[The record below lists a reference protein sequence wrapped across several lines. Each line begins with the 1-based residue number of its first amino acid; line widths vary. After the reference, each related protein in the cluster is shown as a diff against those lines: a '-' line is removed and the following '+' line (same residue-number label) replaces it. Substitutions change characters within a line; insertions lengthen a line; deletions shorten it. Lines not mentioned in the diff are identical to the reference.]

1 MFEAIRSETDADLVE
16 LHVRCLAKT
25 ANAFDMPIVLTPTL
39 ATATPVLTEAKHPAA
54 TRHTTR
60 ETRRRNV
67 PDTEHG
73 SRRVA
78 VVTGGAG
85 AIGGRSPRGWHLTT
99 PWLSWTARGDVVV
112 DLGEA
117 DDVRRAAEVVLDR
130 YGRCDVFVH
139 AAAMVAFGP
148 FDQFELD
155 VWRRVQA
162 VNVESALLLTQ
173 LSLRGCEIAGFGRV
187 IFIVSNTFWRP
198 PGAHMLA
205 YVASKGALIGMV
217 RTLAVGL
224 GSDGV
229 AVTAVAPGLT
239 RTPATDVVPAAEF
252 ADVKAHQALPRPL
265 TPEDTA
271 AVVAMLAGD
280 DAAALTGQTL
290 TVDGGL
296 VLR

>member
-1 MFEAIRSETDADLVE
+1 M
-16 LHVRCLAKT
+16 
-25 ANAFDMPIVLTPTL
+25 
-39 ATATPVLTEAKHPAA
+39 
-54 TRHTTR
+54 
-60 ETRRRNV
+60 
-67 PDTEHG
+67 
-73 SRRVA
+73 
-78 VVTGGAG
+78 TGGAG
-85 AIGGRSPRGWHLTT
+85 AIGGAIA
-99 PWLSWTARGDVVV
+99 ARLAPDHTVVVLDRTGDVVV
-112 DLGEA
+112 DLGNPDE
-117 DDVRRAAEVVLDR
+117 VRRAGELVIDR

-173 LSLRGCEIAGFGRV
+173 AFAPGMKDRAFGRV
-187 IFIVSNTFWRP
+187 IFVVSNTFWRP

-239 RTPATDVVPAAEF
+239 RTPATEVVPAAEF
-252 ADVKAHQALPRPL
+252 ADVEAHQALPRPL
-265 TPEDTA
+265 TPEDTG

-280 DAAALTGQTL
+280 EAAALTGQTL

>member
-1 MFEAIRSETDADLVE
+1 
-16 LHVRCLAKT
+16 
-25 ANAFDMPIVLTPTL
+25 
-39 ATATPVLTEAKHPAA
+39 
-54 TRHTTR
+54 
-60 ETRRRNV
+60 V
-67 PDTEHG
+67 PHTEHG

-85 AIGGRSPRGWHLTT
+85 AIGGAIA
-99 PWLSWTARGDVVV
+99 ARLAPDHTVVVLDRTGDVVV
-112 DLGEA
+112 DLGDP
-117 DDVRRAAEVVLDR
+117 DDVRRAAELVLLRSGMRDR
-130 YGRCDVFVH
+130 
-139 AAAMVAFGP
+139 
-148 FDQFELD
+148 
-155 VWRRVQA
+155 
-162 VNVESALLLTQ
+162 
-173 LSLRGCEIAGFGRV
+173 GFGRV

-229 AVTAVAPGLT
+229 AVTAVSPGLT
-239 RTPATDVVPAAEF
+239 HTPATDVVPAAEF
-252 ADVKAHQALPRPL
+252 ADVEAHQALPRPL

>member
-1 MFEAIRSETDADLVE
+1 MSSEANED
-16 LHVRCLAKT
+16 
-25 ANAFDMPIVLTPTL
+25 
-39 ATATPVLTEAKHPAA
+39 
-54 TRHTTR
+54 
-60 ETRRRNV
+60 
-67 PDTEHG
+67 
-73 SRRVA
+73 RRVA

-85 AIGGRSPRGWHLTT
+85 AIGGSIVTWLEPDHTVVVLDRS
-99 PWLSWTARGDVVV
+99 GDVAV
-112 DLGEA
+112 DLGDP
-117 DDVRRAAEVVLDR
+117 DDVRRAAELVLDR

-148 FDQFELD
+148 FDEFELE

-173 LSLRGCEIAGFGRV
+173 AFAPGMRDRGFGRV

-239 RTPATDVVPAAEF
+239 RTPATEVVPAAEF
-252 ADVKAHQALPRPL
+252 ADVAAHQALPRPL
-265 TPEDTA
+265 TPDDTA
-271 AVVAMLAGD
+271 AVVAMLARD
-280 DAAALTGQTL
+280 DTAALTGQTL

>member
-1 MFEAIRSETDADLVE
+1 MS
-16 LHVRCLAKT
+16 
-25 ANAFDMPIVLTPTL
+25 
-39 ATATPVLTEAKHPAA
+39 TEA
-54 TRHTTR
+54 
-60 ETRRRNV
+60 NG
-67 PDTEHG
+67 D
-73 SRRVA
+73 RRVA

-85 AIGGRSPRGWHLTT
+85 AIGGAIA
-99 PWLSWTARGDVVV
+99 ARLAPDHIVVVFGRTGGDVAV
-112 DLGEA
+112 DLGDP
-117 DDVRRAAEVVLDR
+117 DDVRRAAGHVLER

-173 LSLRGCEIAGFGRV
+173 AFAPGMRDRGFGRV

-224 GSDGV
+224 GSNGV

-252 ADVKAHQALPRPL
+252 ADVAAHQALPRPL
-265 TPEDTA
+265 TPGDTA

>member
-1 MFEAIRSETDADLVE
+1 MFEAIRSETDTDLVE
-16 LHVRCLAKT
+16 LHVRWLAKT

-39 ATATPVLTEAKHPAA
+39 ATATPVLTEAKHPA
-54 TRHTTR
+54 TR
-60 ETRRRNV
+60 ETRRRKV

-85 AIGGRSPRGWHLTT
+85 AIGGAIA
-99 PWLSWTARGDVVV
+99 ARLAPDHTVVVLDRTGDVIV
-112 DLGEA
+112 DLGDP
-117 DDVRRAAEVVLDR
+117 DDVRRSADLVLDR

-148 FDQFELD
+148 FGQFELD

-173 LSLRGCEIAGFGRV
+173 AFAPGMRDRGFGRV

-252 ADVKAHQALPRPL
+252 ADVEAHQALPRPL